1 MAAQSF
7 KERVTQTAIAQAKV
21 YEQVF
26 LKYEYLLCSKAF
38 SEKPYY
44 IISAHADNYRHLVG
58 VNTTCSAAE
67 FFEKCLNGTLTEEDF
82 DFNKRGQTEK
92 EAKGSVRDKIIA
104 LPDFLS
110 MMGKPL
116 TAQESFVKNRVQCS
130 FATTDKSA
138 TVGFIASNKS
148 KPMTLLRGD
157 RLDSSKSFAVDLV
170 LRRPYG
176 SQHFDEI
183 IWSNEKALDEYLGIL
198 QPLLSEDL
206 LPEETAGLAL
216 V

>member
-7 KERVTQTAIAQAKV
+7 KERVTQVAIAQAKI

-26 LKYEYLLCSKAF
+26 LKYEYLLCSEAF
-38 SEKPYY
+38 SDKPYY

-58 VNTTCSAAE
+58 VNTTFSADD
-67 FFEKCLNGTLTEEDF
+67 FFQKCLSGTLTENDF
-82 DFNKRGQTEK
+82 DFHKRGQTEK
-92 EAKGSVRDKIIA
+92 EVKGAVRDKIIA
-104 LPDFLS
+104 LPEFLS

-116 TAQESFVKNRVQCS
+116 LAEESFVKNRVHCS
-130 FATTDKSA
+130 FATTDRSA
-138 TVGFIASNKS
+138 TVGFIAADKS

-157 RLDSSKSFAVDLV
+157 RLDSTKSAAVDLV

-176 SQHFDEI
+176 TQYFTEI
-183 IWSNEKALDEYLGIL
+183 IFGNETMIEKYVDTIK
-198 QPLLSEDL
+198 PLLNRDLIPSETMDM
-206 LPEETAGLAL
+206 AF

>member
-7 KERVTQTAIAQAKV
+7 KERVTQVAIAQAKI

-38 SEKPYY
+38 TDRPYY

-58 VNTTCSAAE
+58 VNTTISADD
-67 FFEKCLNGTLTEEDF
+67 FFAKCLNGTLTENDF
-82 DFNKRGQTEK
+82 DFHKRGQSEK
-92 EAKGSVRDKIIA
+92 DTKGAVRDKIIA
-104 LPDFLS
+104 LPEFLS

-116 TAQESFVKNRVQCS
+116 LAEESFVKNRVHCS
-130 FATTDKSA
+130 FATTDRSA
-138 TVGFIASNKS
+138 TIGFIAADKS

-157 RLDSSKSFAVDLV
+157 RLDSSKRAAVDLV
-170 LRRPYG
+170 LRRLYG
-176 SQHFDEI
+176 SQLFDEVI
-183 IWSNEKALDEYLGIL
+183 YGDESMIAKYRSDIETLIT
-198 QPLLSEDL
+198 EDL
-206 LPEETAGLAL
+206 LPSETMNLAP

>member
-7 KERVTQTAIAQAKV
+7 KERVTQVAIAQAKV

-26 LKYEYLLCSKAF
+26 LKYEYLLCSQAF
-38 SEKPYY
+38 TDRSYY

-58 VNTTCSAAE
+58 VNTTISAGD
-67 FFEKCLNGTLTEEDF
+67 FFEKCLNGTLTENDF
-82 DFNKRGQTEK
+82 DFHKRGQSEK
-92 EAKGSVRDKIIA
+92 DAKGAVRDKIIA
-104 LPDFLS
+104 LPEFLS

-116 TAQESFVKNRVQCS
+116 LAEESFVKNRMHCS
-130 FATTDKSA
+130 FATTDRRA
-138 TVGFIASNKS
+138 TIGFIAADKS

-157 RLDSSKSFAVDLV
+157 RLDSSKSAAVDLV

-176 SQHFDEI
+176 SQLFDEVI
-183 IWSNEKALDEYLGIL
+183 YGDETMIAKYQSDIESLIT
-198 QPLLSEDL
+198 EDL
-206 LPEETAGLAL
+206 LPSETINLAP